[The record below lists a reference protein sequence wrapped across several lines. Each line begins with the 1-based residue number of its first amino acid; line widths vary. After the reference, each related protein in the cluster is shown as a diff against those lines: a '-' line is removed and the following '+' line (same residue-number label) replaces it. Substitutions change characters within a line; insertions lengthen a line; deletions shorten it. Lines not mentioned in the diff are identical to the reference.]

1 MKTFIKQIIPEHY
14 RIVLRLG
21 FYKITSIFYY
31 GNTYRCN
38 SCNKSFRKLKPYGK
52 TNRANACCPYCNSLE
67 RERLLKFYFT
77 QYFQQTKPQKTS
89 ILHFAPEKSLTKFFK
104 SFPRFNY
111 YSADINP
118 LLADYQID
126 ICNISFNSNRFD
138 IIICSHVLAHVQD
151 EKQAIEEMRRVLHP
165 DGFLLILTYVDEKRL
180 KTEITNPENSNYIQN
195 DKVYRYHGQDFG
207 RYLTTFGFDVEEFDF
222 KSTLDKATIEKYC
235 LGNYGPENFYIC
247 RKKSSY
253 KNVVNFN

>member
-1 MKTFIKQIIPEHY
+1 MKALIKKIIPERY
-14 RIVLRLG
+14 RIGIRLE
-21 FYKITSIFYY
+21 FFKITSIFYF

-38 SCNKSFRKLKPYGK
+38 SCNKSFRKFKSYGK

-67 RERLLKFYFT
+67 RERLMKFYFT
-77 QYFQQTKPQKTS
+77 NYFQQTKPQKLS
-89 ILHFAPEKSLTKFFK
+89 ILHFAPEKSLTQFFK

-111 YSADINP
+111 FGADINP
-118 LLADYQID
+118 LLADYQVD
-126 ICNISFNSNRFD
+126 ISNIKFEDEKFD

-151 EKQAIEEMRRVLHP
+151 ENKAIEEMRRVLHP

-180 KTEITNPENSNYIQN
+180 KTEIVNPDNLNYVQN

-207 RYLTTFGFDVEEFDF
+207 SYLTSFGFDVEEFDY

-247 RKKSSY
+247 RKYIPSP
-253 KNVVNFN
+253 